1 METCRFGYS
10 SAELLPAY
18 LSGDKQLLFAIEQS
32 MTFTV
37 ITISEYSAKWLDAG
51 ECYVWKVTTTKAAD
65 LRKKV

>member
-10 SAELLPAY
+10 SAELLPTY

-37 ITISEYSAKWLDAG
+37 ITISQYSAKWLDAG
-51 ECYVWKVTTTKAAD
+51 GAMFG
-65 LRKKV
+65 R